1 MTAKIIPFVYE
12 NHTVCFNSDG
22 WLNATEIAERFGKRV
37 NDWSS
42 LPSTTSY
49 ISALVRALNTG
60 KSGIY
65 NVPDFIRTKRG
76 KNGGTWIHPKLAV
89 AFARWLSDDFAAWC
103 DLRID
108 ELLRGHRKPWNA
120 ARREAA
126 IGYRGLCDAVK
137 LNCELRGKAPARHHF
152 INEARLINEVIA
164 GSFAGR
170 DRDQLSAAELEAL
183 TLAELRD
190 TVLIGLGMPYAERK
204 QNLLKYM
211 RGLLGKSLEA
221 A

>member
-1 MTAKIIPFVYE
+1 MTTKVIPFEYQGKPVHL
-12 NHTVCFNSDG
+12 NVDG
-22 WLNATEIAERFGKRV
+22 WLHATVIAERFDKEPHEWLRLPDTERYLEALQRRSGKIPYV
-37 NDWSS
+37 K
-42 LPSTTSY
+42 TS
-49 ISALVRALNTG
+49 RAR
-60 KSGIY
+60 K
-65 NVPDFIRTKRG
+65 DRG
-76 KNGGTWIHPKLAV
+76 GGTWLHPKLAV
-89 AFARWLSDDFAAWC
+89 AFARWLSPDFAVWC
-103 DLRID
+103 DEQID
-108 ELLRGHRKPWNA
+108 GLLRENRKPWSA

-137 LNCELRGKAPARHHF
+137 LNCELRGKTADRHHF

-170 DRDQLSAAELEAL
+170 DRDQLSTAELEAL

-190 TVLIGLGMPYAERK
+190 TVLIGLGMPYGERK
-204 QNLLKYM
+204 QNLLGYM